1 MTPILFIAS
10 GFILGILW
18 VDLKFD
24 WLAVPYRRKPG
35 LLPEEV
41 LVPMTYFYRYI
52 TGKPIVLATLML
64 AIVVTII
71 LELIQI
77 SVPAWVAWVSLI
89 LFGTAM
95 IRSAVM
101 VIPTARRFGMRT
113 DDLEKQTS
121 IAHALLGMHL
131 FAFILVLLMTIL
143 QFYAT
148 MGVKTSMFFFVC
160 LGFVLSIAWI
170 NLKFDWIAVP
180 YRGKP
185 GSLPEQVL
193 EPITLFHRYIR
204 SAIQL
209 GLAILF
215 VLVTLI
221 MQIVQGSVPSW
232 LAWVCLV
239 LFGSGVI
246 WLSSVGIRSGRRLG
260 ARVDSLEKQTSL
272 AHGLLPM
279 HIFALVVTLLTTIL
293 QVYAVLML

>member
-35 LLPEEV
+35 ILPEEV
-41 LVPMTYFYRYI
+41 LAPMTYFYRYI

-64 AIVVTII
+64 SIVVTII
-71 LELIQI
+71 LELVQI

-95 IRSAVM
+95 IRSAIL

-148 MGVKTSMFFFVC
+148 VGTKISMLFFVC
-160 LGFVLSIAWI
+160 VGYILSVSWI
-170 NLKFDWIAVP
+170 NVKFDWIAVP

-185 GSLPEQVL
+185 GVLPEEVL
-193 EPITLFHRYIR
+193 APIALFHRYLK
-204 SAIQL
+204 SAVEMGAAMIF
-209 GLAILF
+209 I
-215 VLVTLI
+215 LVTLI
-221 MQIVQGSVPSW
+221 FEVTQGLFPSW
-232 LAWVCLV
+232 LAWTSLI
-239 LFGSGVI
+239 LFVI
-246 WLSSVGIRSGRRLG
+246 GMSIPIMIIRSGRRLG
-260 ARVDSLEKQTSL
+260 ARTDSLEKQTSL
-272 AHGLLPM
+272 AHGLLPG
-279 HIFALVVTLLTTIL
+279 HIVALVMILLVGAL
-293 QVYAVLML
+293 QVYGLWIS